1 MQPRSKDDEAE
12 QQLSVLVV
20 DDDRLTSAVLS
31 DMLSP
36 SRVTFAQSAAGGLG
50 RLQAGGR
57 FDAILCDIHMPGM
70 NGMQFYEEVA
80 KVSQQLASRIIF
92 ITGGGYSSEVAD
104 FLERTGNP
112 CLSKPLKSDAL
123 MSAVTAAAHVTGVP
137 PTDVED
143 AQP

>member
-104 FLERTGNP
+104 FLERTHSP
-112 CLSKPLKSDAL
+112 CLTKPLESEAL
-123 MSAVTAAAHVTGVP
+123 RSAVTAAARVTEFPPTGV
-137 PTDVED
+137 ED
-143 AQP
+143 SQQ